1 MARDTTGNFEMN
13 SEKLAGI
20 LGTIVA
26 VAVLAI
32 AIGYGPLSQP
42 GRGQKSAQKAEQPA
56 PPAAPVAR
64 GPVVREVPQ

>member
-1 MARDTTGNFEMN
+1 MN

-26 VAVLAI
+26 VAVLVI
-32 AIGYGPLSQP
+32 AAAYGPL
-42 GRGQKSAQKAEQPA
+42 GQNGKTQKPPQKAEQPVQ
-56 PPAAPVAR
+56 PPAPVAR

>member
-1 MARDTTGNFEMN
+1 MN

-32 AIGYGPLSQP
+32 AIGYGPLGQSGKAQKP
-42 GRGQKSAQKAEQPA
+42 GQKVEQPVPA
-56 PPAAPVAR
+56 PPPVAK

>member
-1 MARDTTGNFEMN
+1 MN

-26 VAVLAI
+26 IVALAA
-32 AIGYGPLSQP
+32 AIGYGPL
-42 GRGQKSAQKAEQPA
+42 GQSGKTQKPAQKVEQPA
-56 PPAAPVAR
+56 TAPAPAPR

>member
-1 MARDTTGNFEMN
+1 MN

-26 VAVLAI
+26 IVALAA
-32 AIGYGPLSQP
+32 AIGYGPLSQS
-42 GRGQKSAQKAEQPA
+42 GKTQKAAQKAEQPA
-56 PPAAPVAR
+56 TAPAPAPR